1 MEPKKKRR
9 RKRNFS
15 SDTDNSCAV
24 ENFSVNCT
32 QADVSTQSDE
42 TSIAEIINN
51 EPIGQNNDLEK
62 KKEDTA
68 DEYYFPDVV
77 EKPYCLIL

>member
-15 SDTDNSCAV
+15 SDTDNSCTN

-42 TSIAEIINN
+42 TSIPEIINN
-51 EPIGQNNDLEK
+51 EPIIQNNDLEK
-62 KKEDTA
+62 KKEDTT
-68 DEYYFPDVV
+68 DEYYFPDIV
-77 EKPYCLIL
+77 EKPYCFVL

>member
-15 SDTDNSCAV
+15 SDTDNSCTT
-24 ENFSVNCT
+24 ENFSVNC
-32 QADVSTQSDE
+32 DVSTQSDE
-42 TSIAEIINN
+42 TSIPEIINN
-51 EPIGQNNDLEK
+51 EPIVQNNDLEK
-62 KKEDTA
+62 KKEDTT
-68 DEYYFPDVV
+68 DEYYFPDIV